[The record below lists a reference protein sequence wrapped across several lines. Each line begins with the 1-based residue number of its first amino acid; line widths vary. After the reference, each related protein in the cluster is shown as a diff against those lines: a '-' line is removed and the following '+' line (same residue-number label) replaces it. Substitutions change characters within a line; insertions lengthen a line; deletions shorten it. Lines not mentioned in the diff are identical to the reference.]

1 MRKNPYDDI
10 IDLPHHVSTVH
21 PQMPPGARAAQF
33 SAFAALTGFG
43 DVIDETARGTAPKR
57 ELDESEKAELDRRLA
72 VIASHLA
79 ERPEIEVEYFVRDAR
94 KDGGEYVV
102 KKGAAARILPVA
114 RKLVLAD
121 GTEIR
126 VEDIT
131 GIGGELFRGEF

>member
-1 MRKNPYDDI
+1 MTNPYDDI
-10 IDLPHHVSTVH
+10 IHLPHHVSKEH
-21 PQMPPGARAAQF
+21 PHMPLRDRAAQF
-33 SAFAALTGFG
+33 SPFAALVGYEEVVAEAARRT
-43 DVIDETARGTAPKR
+43 TAKR

-114 RKLVLAD
+114 RKIVLAD
-121 GTEIR
+121 GTAIPLA
-126 VEDIT
+126 DIAD
-131 GIGGELFRGEF
+131 IDGELFRGEF

>member
-1 MRKNPYDDI
+1 
-10 IDLPHHVSTVH
+10 
-21 PQMPPGARAAQF
+21 MPLRDRAAQF
-33 SAFAALTGFG
+33 SPFAALVGYEEVVAEAARRT
-43 DVIDETARGTAPKR
+43 TAKR

-114 RKLVLAD
+114 RKIVLAD
-121 GTEIR
+121 GTAIPLA
-126 VEDIT
+126 DIAD
-131 GIGGELFRGEF
+131 IDGELFRGEF